1 MNRKLTNL
9 LVNIM
14 LSVLAMVIYVALHI
28 IGHDF
33 YMEFYTPTTR
43 GLSLRFVIY
52 DAVYIIF
59 PSFFIFTFIKS
70 HYSWAGGSCSF
81 LLIYNRVL

>member
-14 LSVLAMVIYVALHI
+14 LSVMAMVIYVALHI

-33 YMEFYTPTTR
+33 YMEFQKPTTW

-59 PSFFIFTFIKS
+59 PSFL
-70 HYSWAGGSCSF
+70 F
-81 LLIYNRVL
+81 LLLSKVVIHGWWWGLFFSIYI

>member
-14 LSVLAMVIYVALHI
+14 LSVLVMVIYVALHI

-59 PSFFIFTFIKS
+59 PFIKS

-81 LLIYNRVL
+81 LLIYNRIL